1 MRLPQSSIRPLSVY
15 TIHFL
20 TIGMW
25 LLLLGMMPAR
35 AGATAAQLTCSP
47 SSLRF
52 GAIDVGQTETLM
64 VVVTNNGQTSVTL
77 SEITVS
83 NSEFA
88 TSTLSLPLVLLA
100 GQSVD
105 LSVSFTPAA
114 TGWTGGTIKF
124 SSNASNPTLVVELQ
138 GTGVSSESV
147 TASPSMLSFGQV
159 ATGAS
164 ASLPVVITNARSNKV
179 TLSGIT
185 TTGSEFS
192 VSGPAFPL
200 TLSKGQSVALSV
212 TFAPQSAGAAGG
224 SLFVSGPALNIPL
237 TGTGSAAGQ
246 LIVGPSP
253 LNFGN
258 VTVGST
264 ETEPIT
270 VSASGTAVIVSS
282 ATSSSSQFVLDGAS
296 FPLTIAAGQ
305 SLSFNVAFTPQ
316 SSGVESGSLSFA
328 SNASNPQAI
337 ASLTGTGTATQY
349 SVSLYWNSSSN
360 AVGYN
365 VYRSTSA
372 TGTYSKI
379 NSTMEANTA
388 YTDSTVVSGTT
399 YYYGATSVNSA
410 GQESARSTPP
420 VEAVVP

>member
-138 GTGVSSESV
+138 GTGASSESV
-147 TASPSMLSFGQV
+147 
-159 ATGAS
+159 
-164 ASLPVVITNARSNKV
+164 
-179 TLSGIT
+179 
-185 TTGSEFS
+185 
-192 VSGPAFPL
+192 
-200 TLSKGQSVALSV
+200 
-212 TFAPQSAGAAGG
+212 
-224 SLFVSGPALNIPL
+224 
-237 TGTGSAAGQ
+237 
-246 LIVGPSP
+246 
-253 LNFGN
+253 
-258 VTVGST
+258 
-264 ETEPIT
+264 
-270 VSASGTAVIVSS
+270 
-282 ATSSSSQFVLDGAS
+282 
-296 FPLTIAAGQ
+296 
-305 SLSFNVAFTPQ
+305 
-316 SSGVESGSLSFA
+316 
-328 SNASNPQAI
+328 
-337 ASLTGTGTATQY
+337 
-349 SVSLYWNSSSN
+349 
-360 AVGYN
+360 
-365 VYRSTSA
+365 
-372 TGTYSKI
+372 
-379 NSTMEANTA
+379 
-388 YTDSTVVSGTT
+388 
-399 YYYGATSVNSA
+399 
-410 GQESARSTPP
+410 
-420 VEAVVP
+420 